1 MIESGLNTIN
11 ATGLISVKVPTQPE
25 KDLISSTIKYSAE
38 SESFF
43 DMSHRIFEE
52 LNVLPI
58 YRENLRDIARKIFPE
73 DFDCERLKEVIVF
86 NYNIMQGD

>member
-1 MIESGLNTIN
+1 MIESGLNVIN
-11 ATGLISVKVPTQPE
+11 ATGCISVKVPTQPE

-58 YRENLRDIARKIFPE
+58 YRENLLDAVKKIFSE
-73 DFDCERLKEVIVF
+73 DFEYDRLREVIVF